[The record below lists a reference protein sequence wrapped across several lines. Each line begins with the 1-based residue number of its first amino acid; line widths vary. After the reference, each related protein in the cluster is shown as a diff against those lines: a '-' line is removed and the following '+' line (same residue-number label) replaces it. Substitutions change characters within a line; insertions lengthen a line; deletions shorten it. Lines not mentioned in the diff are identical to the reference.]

1 MKSLYLDYAATTP
14 VDPRVAQVMAA
25 CLTLDGTFGNPAS
38 RAHRY
43 GWQAEQMVENARRQL
58 ADLLAAD
65 PREIVWTSGA
75 TESNNLALKGVV
87 EALRADDA
95 DRSLHIIT
103 SAIEHK
109 AVLDVCAWLQAQ
121 QQVEVTYLTPDA
133 DGLIS
138 VQQVADA
145 LRADTC
151 LVSLMVVNNELGTI
165 TDIAAIGALLKDHP
179 AYLHVDAAQA
189 LGKVAVNVKDWQVD
203 LLSVSAHKFYGPK
216 GIGALYVRR
225 EPQVRLVAQMHG
237 GGHERGM
244 RSGTLPTH
252 QLVGLGEAARLVQE
266 ELAADEACIR
276 ELSAR
281 LWDGLQVLGGVYL
294 NGHAQ
299 QRTANHLNVSFE
311 GVDGEILLASLAKV
325 AVSSGSACNSAT
337 VAPSYVLKAIG
348 RSDALAHAGLRFSLG
363 RFTTA
368 EEIDFALNEV
378 TRVVQMLRG

>member
-1 MKSLYLDYAATTP
+1 MKSIYLDYAATTP

-38 RAHRY
+38 RSHRY
-43 GWQAEQMVENARRQL
+43 GWQAEQVVENARRQL

-95 DRSLHIIT
+95 GRPLHIIT

-121 QQVEVTYLTPDA
+121 QQVEITYLTPDA

-145 LRADTC
+145 LRDDTC
-151 LVSLMVVNNELGTI
+151 LVSLMAVNNELGTI

-189 LGKVAVNVKDWQVD
+189 LGKVAVSVKDWQVD

-225 EPQVRLVAQMHG
+225 EPQVKLAAQMHG

-252 QLVGLGEAARLVQE
+252 QLAGLGEAARLVQE
-266 ELAADEACIR
+266 ELAADEVRIR
-276 ELSAR
+276 ALSAR
-281 LWDGLQVLGGVYL
+281 LWGGLQVLGGVYL
-294 NGHAQ
+294 NGHTQ
-299 QRTANHLNVSFE
+299 QRTANHLNVSFD

-363 RFTTA
+363 RFTAA
-368 EEIDFALNEV
+368 EEIGFALSEV